1 MQNRLRLPNFR
12 FLIVIWTVLFLS
24 GCGINNIPTY
34 KQQVNAAW
42 SQVQNEYQRRA
53 DLIPNLVATVKG
65 YATHEQKVLTEVTD
79 ARAKVTQTRIP
90 SDILTNPVAFKAFE
104 KNQATLS
111 GALSRL
117 MVVTENYPNLKAD
130 QNFLTLQA
138 QIEGTENRI
147 AVARRDYILAV
158 QRYNTELV
166 TIPGRWWRS
175 LLYSDAK
182 VMQNFTIS
190 QQAMQVPKVQF

>member
-1 MQNRLRLPNFR
+1 
-12 FLIVIWTVLFLS
+12 
-24 GCGINNIPTY
+24 
-34 KQQVNAAW
+34 
-42 SQVQNEYQRRA
+42 
-53 DLIPNLVATVKG
+53 TVKG

-90 SDILTNPVAFKAFE
+90 ADILTNPVAFKAFE

-117 MVVTENYPNLKAD
+117 MAVTENYPDLKAN

-175 LLYSDAK
+175 LMYPDAK
-182 VMQNFTIS
+182 VMQNFTITEE
-190 QQAMQVPKVQF
+190 AMKVPKVQF